1 MEFLARAVAEGQ
13 TLLGADANVLR
24 ATRLLRLFTEQLE
37 AMSKLK
43 GKTSQ
48 QKVIVEHVTV
58 AAGGQAIVGVVPGGG
73 GLVATILDE
82 PHEQRRGWLRNS
94 NPSGDWTKARRCGAL
109 TRRQT
114 ACQCPAIR
122 NRRRCR
128 LHGGKSTGP
137 KTAAGLKRS
146 RGARWK
152 HGEYSAGAT
161 AERARIRALFRQ
173 ARALLDSL
181 NTK

>member
-1 MEFLARAVAEGQ
+1 V
-13 TLLGADANVLR
+13 
-24 ATRLLRLFTEQLE
+24 
-37 AMSKLK
+37 
-43 GKTSQ
+43 
-48 QKVIVEHVTV
+48 
-58 AAGGQAIVGVVPGGG
+58 
-73 GLVATILDE
+73 VATVLDE
-82 PHEQRRGWLRNS
+82 PHARRSGWLKNG

-128 LHGGKSTGP
+128 LHGGMSTGP
-137 KTAAGLKRS
+137 KTAAGLKWS
-146 RGARWK
+146 RRARWK
-152 HGEYSAGAT
+152 HGECSAAAV

>member
-1 MEFLARAVAEGQ
+1 
-13 TLLGADANVLR
+13 
-24 ATRLLRLFTEQLE
+24 
-37 AMSKLK
+37 
-43 GKTSQ
+43 
-48 QKVIVEHVTV
+48 
-58 AAGGQAIVGVVPGGG
+58 
-73 GLVATILDE
+73 VATIRDE
-82 PHEQRRGWLRNS
+82 PHERRRGWLKNG

-109 TRRQT
+109 SRRQT

-146 RGARWK
+146 RGARLK
-152 HGEYSAGAT
+152 HGEYSAAAV

-181 NTK
+181 NSK